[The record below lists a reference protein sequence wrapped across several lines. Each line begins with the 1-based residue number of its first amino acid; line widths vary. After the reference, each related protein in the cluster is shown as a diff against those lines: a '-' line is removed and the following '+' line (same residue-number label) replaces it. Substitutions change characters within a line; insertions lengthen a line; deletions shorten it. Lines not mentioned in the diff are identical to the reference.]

1 MGGVALGEVVPG
13 GVIADFPEDSIQ
25 NRTGLDGGTADN
37 FQGAGILV
45 RIVISDYGLDEAPL
59 LVGEVHG
66 VIQNL
71 YPLLSMFGQTM
82 GIDANCAN
90 FKYIFITSFLQP
102 LLFEIMAL
110 SELKKCVAMLG
121 KSPFGTLMIKRV
133 FAAQIS
139 FVKYTVL
146 TMF

>member
-1 MGGVALGEVVPG
+1 VGGVALGEVVPG

-45 RIVISDYGLDEAPL
+45 RIVISDYGLDEVPL
-59 LVGEVHG
+59 LIGEVHD

-71 YPLLSMFGQTM
+71 YPLLSMSGQTM
-82 GIDANCAN
+82 GIYVPQWDLRDKLNCAN

-102 LLFEIMAL
+102 LIFEIMAL

-133 FAAQIS
+133 FVI
-139 FVKYTVL
+139 
-146 TMF
+146 